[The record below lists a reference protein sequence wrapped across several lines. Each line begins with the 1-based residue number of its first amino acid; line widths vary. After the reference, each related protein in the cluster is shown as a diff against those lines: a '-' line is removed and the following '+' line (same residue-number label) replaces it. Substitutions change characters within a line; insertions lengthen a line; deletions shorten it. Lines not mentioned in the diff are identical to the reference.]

1 MSPVAGE
8 SVPGPAAQARRL
20 VEALGGWAPTRLGT
34 TEHLATGAPECEV
47 CPVCQLIAAL
57 RGQRPDTL
65 ARLGEAW
72 AAFLGVLTDH
82 SHSTSSSPTPSSP
95 PPSSPTPEPEGEPHL
110 ADLPIR
116 PVQNIDVR

>member
-1 MSPVAGE
+1 MSPGAGEPVAG
-8 SVPGPAAQARRL
+8 PAAEARRL
-20 VEALGGWAPTRLGT
+20 VEALGDWASTRLGT

-57 RGQRPDTL
+57 RGQRPDAL

-82 SHSTSSSPTPSSP
+82 SHPTTSSPTPSSP
-95 PPSSPTPEPEGEPHL
+95 PPSSPTPEPEGEPQL
-110 ADLPIR
+110 EDPPMR

>member
-8 SVPGPAAQARRL
+8 PVAGPAAEARRL
-20 VEALGGWAPTRLGT
+20 VEALGDWAGTRLGR

-57 RGQRPDTL
+57 RGQRPDAL
-65 ARLGEAW
+65 ARLGDAW
-72 AAFLGVLTDH
+72 AAFLGVLTEPH
-82 SHSTSSSPTPSSP
+82 PAASAATAAPESE
-95 PPSSPTPEPEGEPHL
+95 PPSEAPL
-110 ADLPIR
+110 IR